1 MSNPYKITE
10 PAAISFSGGRTSGYM
25 LWKILDAY
33 DGQLPDHLPVT
44 FANTGKE
51 MTQTL
56 DFVQACSVHWG
67 VDITWLECL
76 ARPGG
81 EDENKYVYET
91 KEVDYESASRD
102 GEPFDSLIVARQYLP
117 NPVARFCTQE
127 LKVYRI
133 RDWMK
138 NKFGDTDWSNVIGIR
153 ADEQR
158 RAAKLRKEPRNILPL
173 VDDNVY
179 VKEVY
184 EFWTEQNFDLELPN
198 NNGVTDW
205 GNCDLCF
212 LKGFNKKLS
221 IVQAR
226 PDLVDWWSEMET
238 KVGKGQKA
246 GTFRSDQ
253 PSYSDMKMIATD
265 QGSLFDYD
273 DETIPCFCGD

>member
-1 MSNPYKITE
+1 
-10 PAAISFSGGRTSGYM
+10 M
-25 LWKILDAY
+25 LWKILDAH
-33 DGQLPDHLPVT
+33 DGQLPDYLPVT

-67 VDITWLECL
+67 VNITWLECL

-102 GEPFDSLIVARQYLP
+102 GEPFESLIVARQYLP